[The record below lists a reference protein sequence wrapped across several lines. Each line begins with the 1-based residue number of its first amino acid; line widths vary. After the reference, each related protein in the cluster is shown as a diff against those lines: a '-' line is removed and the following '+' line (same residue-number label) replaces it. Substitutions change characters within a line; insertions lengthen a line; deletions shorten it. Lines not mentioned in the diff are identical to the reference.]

1 MDYDHEEEQ
10 IKLLSK
16 EIITDGLKINLE
28 TNNSDMYKAK
38 LPNKF
43 LSKRV
48 SEVEITREDN
58 N

>member
-43 LSKRV
+43 LSKRA